1 VSLPEL
7 PLIPLIYSS
16 QVVNAVLLPLHVI
29 ALRVL
34 ASDATMMGDART
46 LLRARV
52 GGSVGIALLCAR
64 IGALGLAWLQKIR
77 EQFRALSP

>member
-1 VSLPEL
+1 LQL
-7 PLIPLIYSS
+7 
-16 QVVNAVLLPLHVI
+16 
-29 ALRVL
+29 L

-64 IGALGLAWLQKIR
+64 IGALGLGWLQKIR